1 MKKETEIDSLRKSSL
16 MWWNNELTQEQRDF
30 HFSGYEKFTPAKH
43 SSELTGREIQNIW
56 AVNQNPPTPVKETEP
71 RFDLQDLDEETN
83 IPDLQKWVND
93 RALVGLIDEER
104 AGIIGYI
111 NSDHIEEV
119 VKILNGSKETEP
131 APTPTSKEG
140 LEDSEIRVYG
150 IDSNLHDGKIFDLTN
165 NDFVHIAEEQGYVWT
180 LAGFE
185 SAFNS
190 EEIAYDMF
198 IRFINPVKEQL

>member
-1 MKKETEIDSLRKSSL
+1 MKKITATQKVILEFYMEIWYCYDYENGSMANPLFTSTSYDLADAEAKDAGYEVVQVIGFEDEEETE
-16 MWWNNELTQEQRDF
+16 
-30 HFSGYEKFTPAKH
+30 A
-43 SSELTGREIQNIW
+43 
-56 AVNQNPPTPVKETEP
+56 
-71 RFDLQDLDEETN
+71 
-83 IPDLQKWVND
+83 
-93 RALVGLIDEER
+93 
-104 AGIIGYI
+104 
-111 NSDHIEEV
+111 
-119 VKILNGSKETEP
+119 

-165 NDFVHIAEEQGYVWT
+165 NDFVHIAEGQGYVWT

>member
-1 MKKETEIDSLRKSSL
+1 MQVPIFKLAEQNGYSLYRREKTKEKGCASWPKYFIKDDDSTKKYFKEFRTLPQAKKEFK
-16 MWWNNELTQEQRDF
+16 ELT
-30 HFSGYEKFTPAKH
+30 
-43 SSELTGREIQNIW
+43 
-56 AVNQNPPTPVKETEP
+56 TPV
-71 RFDLQDLDEETN
+71 
-83 IPDLQKWVND
+83 
-93 RALVGLIDEER
+93 
-104 AGIIGYI
+104 
-111 NSDHIEEV
+111 
-119 VKILNGSKETEP
+119 KETEP

>member
-1 MKKETEIDSLRKSSL
+1 MKKITATQKVILEFYMEIWYCYDYENGSMANPLFTSTSYDLADAEAKDAGYEVVQVIEFEDEEETE
-16 MWWNNELTQEQRDF
+16 
-30 HFSGYEKFTPAKH
+30 A
-43 SSELTGREIQNIW
+43 
-56 AVNQNPPTPVKETEP
+56 
-71 RFDLQDLDEETN
+71 
-83 IPDLQKWVND
+83 
-93 RALVGLIDEER
+93 
-104 AGIIGYI
+104 
-111 NSDHIEEV
+111 
-119 VKILNGSKETEP
+119 

-165 NDFVHIAEEQGYVWT
+165 NDFVHIAEGQGYVWT